1 MKKWDIFL
9 TDTTSSQHWEPKRIS
24 LSHFLTFW
32 KKMIWL
38 DWTVLTRPFWW
49 CKSTFFRFRL
59 KSVVAVWHSPKP
71 LAVNKDDGCG
81 ADLTNGF
88 IQICFGSFIITG
100 SLSSSRRWL
109 AFKRLYYNAGLF
121 KRIPDRNSRLEQH
134 YRDRV
139 CWFMLFLMCWDG

>member
-1 MKKWDIFL
+1 MM
-9 TDTTSSQHWEPKRIS
+9 QV
-24 LSHFLTFW
+24 HF
-32 KKMIWL
+32 
-38 DWTVLTRPFWW
+38 
-49 CKSTFFRFRL
+49 FFQLRL

-88 IQICFGSFIITG
+88 IQICFGSFIILG

-134 YRDRV
+134 IEIVSADSCFSWCVEMDRWMDRKFWFLV
-139 CWFMLFLMCWDG
+139 NILRIYQKLPKRQEMCSIIEWVSDCWYTYHNPKTW